1 MIPRH
6 LASFVLRAL
15 KDRPVVLLNG
25 PRQSGK
31 STLVQW
37 LASQR
42 HPRRYITFDDAA
54 VQSLAKANPD
64 GFIDGLE
71 GNVAIDEVQRAPE
84 VFLAIKSAVDRKR
97 TAGRFLLTGS
107 ANILLVP
114 RLADALVGRMEV
126 LSLLPLSQ
134 REIEKSDSTFI
145 DAVFSRNLRLADHS
159 ALTRKQLIE
168 KILTGGFP
176 EVVTDIARDRRP
188 AWFRSYVTTML
199 QRDVR
204 ELANIEGLTAM
215 PRLLALLAS
224 RAGGLLNFA
233 DLSASVGIPQ
243 TSLKRY
249 MTLLQTTYL
258 VHLLPPWYGNIGKRL
273 IKTPKVYLMD
283 SGLAAH
289 LLNVNNQQLADDS
302 TLLGH
307 LVEVFVATELL
318 KQLTV
323 SKGTAQLFFF
333 RSQTGSEIDFVLEHS
348 NGSLVAVEVKLSS
361 TVNGSTFTSLNMFA
375 ESVGKRFVRGI
386 VLHGGNRVIPF
397 ASNMH
402 AMPLHALWT
411 LQP

>member
-1 MIPRH
+1 
-6 LASFVLRAL
+6 VLRAL

-31 STLVQW
+31 STLIQW
-37 LASQR
+37 LAKQK
-42 HPRRYITFDDAA
+42 HPARYITFDDAN
-54 VQSLAKANPD
+54 VQSIAKANPE
-64 GFIDGLE
+64 GFVSGLE
-71 GNVAIDEVQRAPE
+71 GNVVLDEVQRVPE
-84 VFLAIKSAVDRKR
+84 IFLAIKSAVDRKR
-97 TAGRFLLTGS
+97 TPGRFLLTGS

-114 RLADALVGRMEV
+114 RISDSLAGRMEI

-134 REIEKSDSTFI
+134 REIEKRNDTFV
-145 DAVFSRNLRLADHS
+145 DAVFSRQFRPAVQGT
-159 ALTRKQLIE
+159 LTRQKLIE

-176 EVVTDIARDRRP
+176 EVVTEIARARRA
-188 AWFRSYVTTML
+188 AWFRSYITSIL

-215 PRLLALLAS
+215 PKMLSLLAS

-233 DLSASVGIPQ
+233 DLSSTGGVPQ

-273 IKTPKVYLMD
+273 IKTPKVYLLD

-289 LLNVNNQQLADDS
+289 LLDVNNQRLDNDS

-307 LVEVFVATELL
+307 LVELFVVTELL

-323 SKGTAQLFFF
+323 SKESAQLFFF
-333 RSQTGSEIDFVLEHS
+333 RSQAGNEIDLVLEHP
-348 NGSLVAVEVKLSS
+348 NGSLVGIEVKLGA
-361 TVNGSTFTSLNMFA
+361 TVNASMFSSLKMFA
-375 ESVGKRFVRGI
+375 DDVGKRFVRGI
-386 VLHGGNRVIPF
+386 VFYGGNQVVPF

-402 AMPLHALWT
+402 AMPLDALWT

>member
-1 MIPRH
+1 
-6 LASFVLRAL
+6 VLRAL

-31 STLVQW
+31 STLIQW
-37 LASQR
+37 LAKQR
-42 HPRRYITFDDAA
+42 QPRRYITFDDAA

-64 GFIDGLE
+64 GFIEGLE
-71 GNVAIDEVQRAPE
+71 GNIAIDEVQRVPE
-84 VFLAIKSAVDRKR
+84 IFLAIKSAVDRKR

-114 RLADALVGRMEV
+114 RIADALVGRMEV

-134 REIEKSDSTFI
+134 REIEKRDSTFV
-145 DAVFSRNLRLADHS
+145 DAVFSRKLKSADNNV
-159 ALTRKQLIE
+159 LTRKHLIK

-176 EVVTDIARDRRP
+176 EVVTDIARDRRA
-188 AWFRSYVTTML
+188 AWFKSYVTTIL

-215 PRLLALLAS
+215 PRLLSLLAS

-233 DLSASVGIPQ
+233 DLSATVGLPQ

-273 IKTPKVYLMD
+273 IKTPKVYLTD
-283 SGLAAH
+283 SGLVAH
-289 LLNVNNQQLADDS
+289 LLDVNRQRLADDG

-307 LVEVFVATELL
+307 LAELFVATELL

-323 SKGTAQLFFF
+323 SKESVQLFFF

-348 NGSLVAVEVKLSS
+348 NGSLVGIEVKLSS
-361 TVNGSTFTSLNMFA
+361 TVNASTFTPLKMFA

-386 VLHGGNRVIPF
+386 VLHSGNQVVPF

-402 AMPLHALWT
+402 AMPLDALWT

>member
-1 MIPRH
+1 
-6 LASFVLRAL
+6 
-15 KDRPVVLLNG
+15 
-25 PRQSGK
+25 
-31 STLVQW
+31 
-37 LASQR
+37 
-42 HPRRYITFDDAA
+42 
-54 VQSLAKANPD
+54 
-64 GFIDGLE
+64 
-71 GNVAIDEVQRAPE
+71 
-84 VFLAIKSAVDRKR
+84 
-97 TAGRFLLTGS
+97 
-107 ANILLVP
+107 
-114 RLADALVGRMEV
+114 MEV

-168 KILTGGFP
+168 KVLTGGFP

-318 KQLTV
+318 KQLAV
-323 SKGTAQLFFF
+323 SKETAQLFFF

-348 NGSLVAVEVKLSS
+348 NGSLVAVEVKQSS
-361 TVNGSTFTSLNMFA
+361 TVNGSTFTSLKMFA

-397 ASNMH
+397 ASNMQ
-402 AMPLHALWT
+402 AMPLHSLWT